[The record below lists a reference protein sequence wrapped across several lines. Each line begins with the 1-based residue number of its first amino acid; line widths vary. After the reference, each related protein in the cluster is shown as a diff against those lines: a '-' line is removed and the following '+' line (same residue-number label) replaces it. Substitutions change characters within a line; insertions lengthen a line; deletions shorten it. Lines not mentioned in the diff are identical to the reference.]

1 MEIFSHYGISKMKA
15 ETPTTRAVR
24 TGQVQSLTRALSI
37 LNEIAD
43 NPPGL
48 SLTAIAKSLK
58 LAPSTTHRL
67 LTTLQ
72 EEHYVQYDRDG
83 SRWQIAMRAF
93 VTGNGFL
100 TSRDLA
106 TVARPYMRR
115 LMELSGETVNLAIA
129 DEDRVIYLAQVESRE
144 MMRVFSKPGNHVP
157 LHCSGVGKAILMAMP
172 KRDVERIIASQNLA
186 KLTDKTITDPETL
199 HSELTE
205 SRKRGFAL
213 DDEEHAVGL
222 RCAAALVY
230 DEHAEPLAGLS
241 ISGPA
246 ARISQD
252 RLMELGEVTVGIAA
266 EITAA
271 LGGRQPEEII
281 ATDS

>member
-1 MEIFSHYGISKMKA
+1 MTMADAAK
-15 ETPTTRAVR
+15 TTAVR

-37 LNEIAD
+37 LNAIAE

-48 SLTAIAKSLK
+48 SLTAIAKSLT

-72 EEHYVQYDRDG
+72 EERYVQYDRDT
-83 SRWQIAMRAF
+83 SRWQIAMQAF

-100 TSRDLA
+100 VSRDLA

-129 DEDRVIYLAQVESRE
+129 DGDKVIYLAQVESRE
-144 MMRVFSKPGNHVP
+144 MMRVFSKPGNSVP
-157 LHCSGVGKAILMAMP
+157 MHCSGVGKAMLMAMS
-172 KRDVERIIASQNLA
+172 REDVSRIIEDQSLA
-186 KLTDKTITDPETL
+186 RLTDKTITDPNLLYE
-199 HSELTE
+199 ELAAA
-205 SRKRGFAL
+205 RARGFAV

-222 RCAAALVY
+222 RCAAALIY
-230 DEHAEPLAGLS
+230 EEHAEPLAGLS

-246 ARISQD
+246 ARISKE
-252 RLMELGEVTVGIAA
+252 RLMELGQITVEIASEV
-266 EITAA
+266 TAA
-271 LGGRQPEEII
+271 LGGRKPG
-281 ATDS
+281 

>member
-1 MEIFSHYGISKMKA
+1 MELISHYGTKRMVQA
-15 ETPTTRAVR
+15 ETANTVSVR
-24 TGQVQSLTRALSI
+24 TGQVQSLKRALSI
-37 LNEIAD
+37 LNVIAE

-48 SLTAIAKSLK
+48 SLTAIAKSLT

-72 EEHYVQYDRDG
+72 EERYVQYDRDS
-83 SRWQIAMRAF
+83 SRWQIAMQAF

-100 TSRDLA
+100 VSRDLV

-129 DEDRVIYLAQVESRE
+129 DGDKVIYLAQVESRE
-144 MMRVFSKPGNHVP
+144 MMRVFSKPGNSVP
-157 LHCSGVGKAILMAMP
+157 LHCSGVGKAILMAMGA
-172 KRDVERIIASQNLA
+172 RDVARIIETQSLI
-186 KLTDKTITDPETL
+186 KLTDKTITDPNL
-199 HSELTE
+199 LYDELSS
-205 SRKRGFAL
+205 SRKLGFAV
-213 DDEEHAVGL
+213 DDEEHAIGL
-222 RCAAALVY
+222 RCAAAIIY

-246 ARISQD
+246 ARISKD
-252 RLMELGEVTVGIAA
+252 RLLELGQITVEVAT

-271 LGGRQPEEII
+271 LGGRPPG
-281 ATDS
+281 

>member
-1 MEIFSHYGISKMKA
+1 MEFMMSA
-15 ETPTTRAVR
+15 EASTTQSVR

-37 LNEIAD
+37 LNAIAD

-48 SLTAIAKSLK
+48 SLTSISKLLK

-83 SRWQIAMRAF
+83 SLWQIAMRAF

-129 DEDRVIYLAQVESRE
+129 DENRVIYLAQVESRE

-157 LHCSGVGKAILMAMP
+157 MHCSGVGKAILMAMRP
-172 KRDVERIIASQNLA
+172 EDIQRIIANKTLK
-186 KLTDKTITDPETL
+186 KLTDKTITDTQML
-199 HSELTE
+199 LSELEE
-205 SRKRGFAL
+205 SCKRGFAM
-213 DDEEHAVGL
+213 DDEEHAIGL
-222 RCAAALVY
+222 RCAAALIY

-246 ARISQD
+246 ARISQE
-252 RLMELGEVTVGIAA
+252 RLKELGRITVGIAA
-266 EITAA
+266 EITTA
-271 LGGRQPEEII
+271 LGGKHPR
-281 ATDS
+281 

>member
-1 MEIFSHYGISKMKA
+1 MELISHYGKIRMAKTKPA
-15 ETPTTRAVR
+15 NTTSTR

-37 LNEIAD
+37 LNLIAK
-43 NPPGL
+43 NPLGL
-48 SLTAIAKSLK
+48 SLTAIAKSLS

-72 EEHYVQYDRDG
+72 EERYVQYDRDA
-83 SRWQIAMRAF
+83 SRWQIAMQAF

-100 TSRDLA
+100 VSRDLS

-129 DEDRVIYLAQVESRE
+129 DGDKAIYLAQVESRE
-144 MMRVFSKPGNHVP
+144 MMRVFSKPGNSVP
-157 LHCSGVGKAILMAMP
+157 MHCSGVGKAILMTMDGP
-172 KRDVERIIASQNLA
+172 DVARIIENQSLT
-186 KLTDKTITDPETL
+186 KVTDKTITDPEIL
-199 HSELTE
+199 YDELAK
-205 SRKRGFAL
+205 SRARGFAV

-222 RCAAALVY
+222 RCAAAIIH

-246 ARISQD
+246 ARISKD
-252 RLMELGEVTVGIAA
+252 RLIELGRITVEIATEV
-266 EITAA
+266 TAA
-271 LGGRQPEEII
+271 LGGRLP
-281 ATDS
+281 S

>member
-1 MEIFSHYGISKMKA
+1 MEFIYMASEMATNKSS
-15 ETPTTRAVR
+15 TR

-37 LNEIAD
+37 LNEIAA
-43 NPPGL
+43 NPSGL
-48 SLTAIAKSLK
+48 SLTSIAKALT

-72 EEHYVQYDRDG
+72 EERYVQYDRDT
-83 SRWQIAMRAF
+83 SRWQIAMQAF

-100 TSRDLA
+100 VSRDLA

-129 DEDRVIYLAQVESRE
+129 DGDKVIYLAQVESRE
-144 MMRVFSKPGNHVP
+144 MMRVFSKPGNSVP
-157 LHCSGVGKAILMAMP
+157 MHCSGVGKAILMAMNE
-172 KRDVERIIASQNLA
+172 RDAARILENQKLDT
-186 KLTDKTITDPETL
+186 LTDKTTTDPALLYE
-199 HSELTE
+199 ELAT
-205 SRKRGFAL
+205 SRARGFAV

-222 RCAAALVY
+222 RCVAALIY

-246 ARISQD
+246 ARISKE
-252 RLMELGEVTVGIAA
+252 RLLELGQITVEIASEV
-266 EITAA
+266 TAA
-271 LGGRQPEEII
+271 LGGREPG
-281 ATDS
+281 

>member
-1 MEIFSHYGISKMKA
+1 MIQA
-15 ETPTTRAVR
+15 ETANTVSVR

-37 LNEIAD
+37 LNVIAE

-48 SLTAIAKSLK
+48 SLTAIAKALT

-72 EEHYVQYDRDG
+72 EERYVQYDRDS
-83 SRWQIAMRAF
+83 SRWQIAMQAF

-100 TSRDLA
+100 VSRDLA

-129 DEDRVIYLAQVESRE
+129 DGDRVIYLAQVESRE
-144 MMRVFSKPGNHVP
+144 MMRVFSKPGNSVP
-157 LHCSGVGKAILMAMP
+157 MHCSGVGKAILMAMGT
-172 KRDVERIIASQNLA
+172 RDVARIIESQGLI
-186 KLTDKTITDPETL
+186 KLTDKTITDPTSL
-199 HSELTE
+199 YDELSS
-205 SRKRGFAL
+205 SRIQGFAV

-222 RCAAALVY
+222 RCAAALIY

-246 ARISQD
+246 ARISKD
-252 RLMELGEVTVGIAA
+252 RLLELGQITVEIAN

-271 LGGRQPEEII
+271 LGGRP
-281 ATDS
+281 AS

>member
-1 MEIFSHYGISKMKA
+1 MTLEEARNSTS
-15 ETPTTRAVR
+15 TR

-37 LNEIAD
+37 LNEIAA

-48 SLTAIAKSLK
+48 SLTAIAKTLA

-72 EEHYVQYDRDG
+72 EERYVQYDRDS
-83 SRWQIAMRAF
+83 SRWQIAMQAF

-100 TSRDLA
+100 VSRDLA

-129 DEDRVIYLAQVESRE
+129 DGDKVIYLAQVESRE
-144 MMRVFSKPGNHVP
+144 MMRVFSKPGNSVP
-157 LHCSGVGKAILMAMP
+157 MHCSGVGKAILMAMSDQ
-172 KRDVERIIASQNLA
+172 DVTRILENQKLPA
-186 KLTDKTITDPETL
+186 LTDKTITDRATL
-199 HSELTE
+199 DKELTI
-205 SRKRGFAL
+205 SRARGFAI
-213 DDEEHAVGL
+213 DDEEHAIGL
-222 RCAAALVY
+222 RCVAALIY

-246 ARISQD
+246 ARISEE
-252 RLMELGEVTVGIAA
+252 RLLELGQVAVEIANEV
-266 EITAA
+266 TAA
-271 LGGRQPEEII
+271 LGGREPG
-281 ATDS
+281 

>member
-1 MEIFSHYGISKMKA
+1 MVQA
-15 ETPTTRAVR
+15 ETANTVSVR

-37 LNEIAD
+37 LNVIAE

-48 SLTAIAKSLK
+48 SLTAIAKSLT

-72 EEHYVQYDRDG
+72 EERYVQYDRDS
-83 SRWQIAMRAF
+83 SRWQIAMQAF

-100 TSRDLA
+100 VSRDLV

-129 DEDRVIYLAQVESRE
+129 DGDKVIYLAQVESRE
-144 MMRVFSKPGNHVP
+144 MMRVFSKPGNSVP
-157 LHCSGVGKAILMAMP
+157 MHCSGVGKAILMAMGA
-172 KRDVERIIASQNLA
+172 RDVARIIETQSLI
-186 KLTDKTITDPETL
+186 KLTDKTITDPNL
-199 HSELTE
+199 LYDELSS
-205 SRKRGFAL
+205 SRKLGFAV
-213 DDEEHAVGL
+213 DDEEHAIGL
-222 RCAAALVY
+222 RCAAAIIY

-246 ARISQD
+246 ARISKD
-252 RLMELGEVTVGIAA
+252 RLLELGQITVEVAT

-271 LGGRQPEEII
+271 LGGRPPG
-281 ATDS
+281 

>member
-1 MEIFSHYGISKMKA
+1 MVQA
-15 ETPTTRAVR
+15 ETANTVSVR

-37 LNEIAD
+37 LNVIAE

-48 SLTAIAKSLK
+48 SLTAIAKSLT

-72 EEHYVQYDRDG
+72 EERYVQYDRDS
-83 SRWQIAMRAF
+83 SRWQIAMQAF

-100 TSRDLA
+100 VSRDLV

-129 DEDRVIYLAQVESRE
+129 DGDKVIYLAQVESRE
-144 MMRVFSKPGNHVP
+144 MMRVFSKPGNSVP
-157 LHCSGVGKAILMAMP
+157 MHCSGVGKAILMAMGA
-172 KRDVERIIASQNLA
+172 RDVARIIETQSLI
-186 KLTDKTITDPETL
+186 KLTDKTITDPKL
-199 HSELTE
+199 LYDELSS
-205 SRKRGFAL
+205 SRKLGFAV
-213 DDEEHAVGL
+213 DDEEHAIGL
-222 RCAAALVY
+222 RCAAAIIY

-246 ARISQD
+246 ARISKD
-252 RLMELGEVTVGIAA
+252 RLLELGRITVEVAT

-271 LGGRQPEEII
+271 LGGRPPG
-281 ATDS
+281 

>member
-1 MEIFSHYGISKMKA
+1 MELISHYGTKRMVQA
-15 ETPTTRAVR
+15 ETANTVSVR

-37 LNEIAD
+37 LNVIAE

-48 SLTAIAKSLK
+48 SLTAIAKSLT

-72 EEHYVQYDRDG
+72 EERYVQYDRDS
-83 SRWQIAMRAF
+83 SRWQIAMQAF

-100 TSRDLA
+100 VSRDLV

-129 DEDRVIYLAQVESRE
+129 DGGKVIYLAQVESRE
-144 MMRVFSKPGNHVP
+144 MMRVFSKPGNSVP
-157 LHCSGVGKAILMAMP
+157 MHCSGVGKAILMAMGA
-172 KRDVERIIASQNLA
+172 RDVARIIETQSLI
-186 KLTDKTITDPETL
+186 KLTDKTITDPNL
-199 HSELTE
+199 LYDELSS
-205 SRKRGFAL
+205 SRKLGFAV
-213 DDEEHAVGL
+213 DDEEHAIGL
-222 RCAAALVY
+222 RCAAAIIY

-246 ARISQD
+246 ARISKD
-252 RLMELGEVTVGIAA
+252 RLLELGRITVEVAT

-271 LGGRQPEEII
+271 LGGRPPG
-281 ATDS
+281 